1 MNTPR
6 FHGYGSGQWPHVPP
20 AGPDATAVDAIP
32 PERSGEVMAD
42 VRRWAPQQ
50 PVDLRA
56 AVPLRSAA
64 PLVPQPEPAPL
75 SRRGRLGKVRFMGV
89 DIIGPWYG
97 PATKHWWAVVPG
109 PDGDRKAEAATEEA
123 LYGVITEMLQ
133 RGR

>member
-1 MNTPR
+1 MITPR
-6 FHGYGSGQWPHVPP
+6 FHGYGSGQWPHTTP
-20 AGPDATAVDAIP
+20 AGADDTAVDSIP
-32 PERSGEVMAD
+32 PERSGEVLAD

-50 PVDLRA
+50 PVDTRA
-56 AVPLRSAA
+56 AVPLR
-64 PLVPQPEPAPL
+64 PQPAPAPL
-75 SRRGRLGKVRFMGV
+75 SRAGQLGKTRFMGV

-109 PDGDRKAEAATEEA
+109 PDGDRKAEAVTEEA